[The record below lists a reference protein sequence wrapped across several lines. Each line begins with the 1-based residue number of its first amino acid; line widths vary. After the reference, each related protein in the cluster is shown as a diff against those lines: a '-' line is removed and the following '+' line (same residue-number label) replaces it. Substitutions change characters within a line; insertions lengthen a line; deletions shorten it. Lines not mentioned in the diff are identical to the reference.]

1 MDWRSSIKGFIAYSR
16 LERGLS
22 KNSLV
27 AYHRD
32 IEKLAEYSHALKK
45 NPQELELDDFQRFVK
60 WLNEL
65 GLAARSQ
72 ARLISGIK
80 AFYRYLL
87 LEDLLKDDPTELLE
101 APKVGLKL
109 PEVLSKEEID
119 RVIASIDLSKPEG
132 TRNKAIIETLY
143 SCGLR
148 VSELV
153 NLRLSHVY
161 FDEGFLRVIGKGDK
175 ERLVPVGDEA
185 MRYIKIYTDQIRVHQ
200 KITSDSEDILF
211 LNRRGKQLTR
221 VMIFHIVKDLCARAG
236 IAKNVSPH
244 TFRHSFA
251 THLVDGGADLRAIQE
266 MLGHESVTTT
276 EIYMHLD
283 RDYLRSA
290 IMAYHPRAR
299 KQSA

>member
-1 MDWRSSIKGFIAYSR
+1 MDWNSGIKGFLAYAR
-16 LERGLS
+16 LEKGLS
-22 KNSLV
+22 GNSIS
-27 AYHRD
+27 AYESD
-32 IEKLAEYSHALKK
+32 VEKLAQFSQAIKK
-45 NPQELELDDFQRFVK
+45 SPDQLELSDLQHFVK

-65 GLAARSQ
+65 GLGARSQ

-87 LEDLLKDDPTELLE
+87 LEDIVTSDPTDLLE

-119 RVIASIDLSKPEG
+119 QIIAAIDLSKPEG

-153 NLRLSHVY
+153 NLKHSHVY
-161 FDEGFLRVIGKGDK
+161 FDDGFLRVVGKGDK
-175 ERLVPVGDEA
+175 ERLVPVGDA
-185 MRYIKIYTDQIRVHQ
+185 ALKYIQIYVNEIRVHQ
-200 KITSDSEDILF
+200 EIQSGFNDVLF
-211 LNRRGKQLTR
+211 LNRRGRNLTR
-221 VMIFHIVKDLCARAG
+221 VMIFNIVKDLCKRAG
-236 IAKNVSPH
+236 IVKNVSPH

-266 MLGHESVTTT
+266 MLGHESITTT

-299 KQSA
+299 KSTS